1 MKIKAV
7 VIIMMLGAGVVCLN
21 TDPTLAAESFSG
33 LGPGSVQ
40 PGQKI
45 YEQTCLTCHQADA
58 GGVPNMTPP
67 LQKSP
72 YVQGPS
78 VKLIGIV
85 LNGLK
90 DGVEIEGETYSN
102 PMPAFSTVLKD
113 QEIADVLTYLRS
125 HFGNKAGPI
134 TVAQVS
140 RIRQGLE
147 SKK

>member
-1 MKIKAV
+1 MKRKVV

-21 TDPTLAAESFSG
+21 TGTTLAEAMLSDP
-33 LGPGSVQ
+33 GPGIVLR
-40 PGQKI
+40 GQKI

-58 GGVPNMTPP
+58 GGVPGMTPP

-85 LNGLK
+85 LNGLN
-90 DGVEIEGETYSN
+90 DGVEIDGESYSN
-102 PMPAFSTVLKD
+102 PMPPFSAVLKD

-125 HFGNKAGPI
+125 HFGNKAGAI
-134 TVAQVS
+134 TVSQVNK
-140 RIRQGLE
+140 IRQVL
-147 SKK
+147 KK

>member
-1 MKIKAV
+1 MKKRV
-7 VIIMMLGAGVVCLN
+7 VVVLMMLGAGMVCLN
-21 TDPTLAAESFSG
+21 TRPTLAEALLSSPE
-33 LGPGSVQ
+33 PGSMLR
-40 PGQKI
+40 GQKI

-58 GGVPNMTPP
+58 GGVPGMTPP

-85 LNGLK
+85 LNGLN
-90 DGVEIEGETYSN
+90 DGVEIDGESYSN
-102 PMPAFSTVLKD
+102 PMPPFSTVLKD
-113 QEIADVLTYLRS
+113 QEIADVLSYVRS

-140 RIRQGLE
+140 LIRQRL
-147 SKK
+147 KK

>member
-1 MKIKAV
+1 MKRKVV
-7 VIIMMLGAGVVCLN
+7 VIIMLLGAGVVCLN
-21 TDPTLAAESFSG
+21 TGPTLAEATLS
-33 LGPGSVQ
+33 GPGPATVHR
-40 PGQKI
+40 GQKI

-58 GGVPNMTPP
+58 GGVPDMTPP

-85 LNGLK
+85 LNGLN
-90 DGVEIEGETYSN
+90 DGVEIEGESYSN

-140 RIRQGLE
+140 RIRQGL
-147 SKK
+147 KK